1 MSDKQLPARPNLEQY
16 KKQAKDLLR
25 SHGTAET
32 DALNRI
38 KRHHPTLHKLSL
50 AEIPSA
56 HFTLS
61 DAQLILA
68 REHGFESWPKFA
80 AHLETQ
86 RLIRTL
92 ADLPDPIAAFIEA
105 ACIPRHDGHS
115 SGTLEHAQLILER
128 YPHVATANIHTA
140 AILADE
146 FTIRKL
152 LIQNPKN
159 ATATGGPHNWDALTH
174 LCFSRYLRLD
184 PSRSEAFVRT
194 AQALL
199 DAGASANSG
208 WYEMIDHPNP
218 RPTFES
224 AIYGAAGIAQHPEL
238 TRLLLERG
246 ADPNDEETPY
256 HVPET
261 YDNIVLKILL
271 ASGKFNES
279 SLNTVLLRK
288 ADWHDEHGIELALEH
303 GANPNYMTHWGFT
316 ALHQSIR
323 RDNGLIIIE
332 LLLNHGANPT
342 VETREGQSAIDIA
355 TRRGRGDV
363 LALFEQRGFTPFD
376 PSGFVVAWDDPL
388 QRLLAACARNDQA
401 AVKRRAVNILHH
413 LDPDAGTVLAE
424 FAGNGNTE
432 GVRNLL
438 DLGIPITA
446 LYSGDPYFDIARDST
461 ALHVAAW
468 RAWPETVKLLIAR
481 GAPINACDGK
491 MRTALQLAIKAA
503 VDSYWTRRRT
513 TESIRALLEAGAS
526 TENVELPT
534 GYDEAD
540 ILIRQ
545 YSSQSN
551 AAPPAKPTP

>member
-1 MSDKQLPARPNLEQY
+1 MSDKQLPARPSLEQY
-16 KKQAKDLLR
+16 KKQAKDLLK
-25 SHGTAET
+25 SHGAAEP
-32 DALNRI
+32 DALDRI
-38 KRHHPTLHKLSL
+38 QRHHPTLHKLSPT
-50 AEIPSA
+50 EIASA
-56 HFTLS
+56 NFTLT

-68 REHGFESWPKFA
+68 REHSFESWPKFA
-80 AHLETQ
+80 AYLETQ
-86 RLIRTL
+86 RLIRTV

-105 ACIPRHDGHS
+105 ASVPRHSGHG
-115 SGTLEHAQLILER
+115 SGTLEHAELILAR
-128 YPHVATANIHTA
+128 YPHAATANIHTA
-140 AILADE
+140 SILADE
-146 FTIRKL
+146 PTVLKL
-152 LIQNPKN
+152 LAQNPKD

-184 PSRSEAFVRT
+184 PSRSDAFVRT
-194 AQALL
+194 ARTLL
-199 DAGASANSG
+199 DAGASAKTG

-224 AIYGAAGIAQHPEL
+224 AIYGAAGIAQHPGL
-238 TRLLLERG
+238 TKLLLDRG

-261 YDNIVLKILL
+261 YDNTVLKIMLE
-271 ASGKFNES
+271 SGRFTQT
-279 SLNTVLLRK
+279 SLNTILLRK
-288 ADWHDEHGIELALEH
+288 ADWHDEHGIQLALEH
-303 GANPNYMTHWGFT
+303 GANPNYMTRWGFT
-316 ALHQSIR
+316 ALHQSLR

-342 VETREGQSAIDIA
+342 LETREGQSAFHIA

-363 LALFEQRGFTPFD
+363 LALFEQRGFTPFN
-376 PSGFVVAWDDPL
+376 PSGFIVSWDDSES
-388 QRLLAACARNDQA
+388 RLLAACARNDQA
-401 AVKRRAVNILHH
+401 TLQRITVAHLHF
-413 LDPDAGTVLAE
+413 LPEAGTLLAE

-438 DLGIPITA
+438 NLGVPITA

-481 GAPINACDGK
+481 GALINALDAKG
-491 MRTALQLAIKAA
+491 RTALQLAIKAT

-513 TESIRALLEAGAS
+513 TESIQALLEAGAS
-526 TENVELPT
+526 IAGIEIPT

-540 ILIRQ
+540 ILLRQ
-545 YSSQSN
+545 FSTRAN
-551 AAPPAKPTP
+551 P